1 MGWGCSKGAP
11 MKRLSAIWLL
21 VVGQAW
27 ISSGDMI
34 FAVWVSFRPISFEAM
49 AVS

>member
-1 MGWGCSKGAP
+1 

-21 VVGQAW
+21 VVGHSL

-34 FAVWVSFRPISFEAM
+34 FAVRVSFSPIHFEAM